1 MLLLLIAYQGTRLM
15 SPIEL
20 LKSEFTRWRLSNTPN
35 YTPHTVQHIERV
47 TVADLCNVSCQQLH
61 GWGFKNW
68 DGQNMLVPLWAL
80 DLLRPGEE
88 LICIDGRSVK
98 VGYDDTIDTDTRGGC
113 IAYGFP
119 HPALKKIANVA

>member
-1 MLLLLIAYQGTRLM
+1 M

-47 TVADLCNVSCQQLH
+47 TVEDLCNVSCQQLL
-61 GWGFKNW
+61 GQGFKNW

-80 DLLRPGEE
+80 DLLRPDEE
-88 LICIDGRSVK
+88 LINIWDQTVIIELQNTLQAS
-98 VGYDDTIDTDTRGGC
+98 
-113 IAYGFP
+113 
-119 HPALKKIANVA
+119 